1 MGNLYSYF
9 TNTRICDDYMG
20 DKEFS
25 IHIKI
30 HSMEPPNLAEITEY
44 LQYLNPVSSETTD
57 KIIILRFNSA
67 KKPILLRSDIS
78 GEIISN
84 IVTDI
89 TKYCI
94 INSVCDPYYVEASIY
109 IT

>member
-1 MGNLYSYF
+1 MGNLYSYN
-9 TNTRICDDYMG
+9 TNTRICDDYLG

-30 HSMEPPNLAEITEY
+30 HSCDALNLAEVAEY
-44 LQYLNPVSSETTD
+44 LQYLKPVSCISTD
-57 KIIILRFNSA
+57 KIIILRFNGA

-78 GEIISN
+78 GEIISSV
-84 IVTDI
+84 VTDI

-94 INSVCDPYYVEASIY
+94 NNSLCDPYYVEASIY

>member
-1 MGNLYSYF
+1 MGNLYSYY
-9 TNTRICDDYMG
+9 TNNRICDDYIG

-30 HSMEPPNLAEITEY
+30 HSMDLFNLSEITEY
-44 LQYLNPVSSETTD
+44 LQYLNPISSETKD
-57 KIIILRFNSA
+57 KIIILRFNNA

-84 IVTDI
+84 VVTDI

-94 INSVCDPYYVEASIY
+94 TNSLCDPYYVEASIY